1 MNIFSLLTYV
11 LITLGLVS
19 LLLAEIVSWPVFLLV
34 ALLVAVS
41 PMRERWGLKYSK
53 NTINVIV
60 LGIIVYL
67 LWRIFFTG
75 ADYLAQLLTFSL
87 VLLAAKLYSPKAYRD
102 HIQIFV
108 ICTFYL
114 IAATLKLATLAY
126 LGLFLV
132 YLFLGI
138 GYLILLNARRDFYW
152 SRQGARVFE
161 EGPEE
166 KDFSLPPEI
175 RQQVNRYFFLRL
187 CSYFL
192 FALLSSAAIFYLIPR
207 FTIGY
212 LGQQSDMVE
221 ISSGFAEDV
230 QLGDLGQILLDDRP
244 VMKVYIEGKSPV
256 GRVGIRWRG
265 ITLDRFDGAS
275 WKVSPEMMQNS
286 QFWFS
291 RRQERPYLQVVNDPQ
306 FLEPNCTEHIE
317 LEPLNTRMVFHR
329 PEVMAIEM
337 VPFKN
342 RRSLRNP
349 DIHSIRLIQPA
360 DNYYFSNMDLLQ
372 YNERMRYFN
381 QRQDRNQDGNQ
392 PFHLWLDRIESS
404 YNQPISYKVYSH
416 IAPPPEQALRNETG
430 SDPPWIEN
438 YYLQLPAEGMDRY
451 ETLAREVT
459 AGANNRYDQAEQ
471 VELWFRRQFTY
482 TLSPPAESEGMSL
495 GEFLFDY
502 RRGHCE
508 YFSAAMGVMLRTLGI
523 PARVVNGFASGEYNR
538 FGGYYQIRQKDAHSW
553 IEVYF
558 PSQGWVPFDPTPPQT
573 EELLN
578 PLKYIRQAFSVVE
591 STWIKYVVDYDFRQQ
606 RRLFGGAFG
615 FLRPRGPGRLPGLN
629 LPNISSS
636 PAGQK
641 YTAIGAGVLLILVG
655 GGLILAS
662 VLQLRLGR
670 RAGSAARRT
679 RPKTP
684 DEKAAVDFYR
694 AMQKILARKG
704 FQRLPGQTPREFA
717 RSVSEKIPGFQ
728 TRVELVTDTYYAVRF
743 GRQDLSG
750 TLRDQVRQSLHEI
763 KKVKI

>member
-1 MNIFSLLTYV
+1 
-11 LITLGLVS
+11 
-19 LLLAEIVSWPVFLLV
+19 
-34 ALLVAVS
+34 
-41 PMRERWGLKYSK
+41 
-53 NTINVIV
+53 
-60 LGIIVYL
+60 
-67 LWRIFFTG
+67 
-75 ADYLAQLLTFSL
+75 
-87 VLLAAKLYSPKAYRD
+87 
-102 HIQIFV
+102 
-108 ICTFYL
+108 
-114 IAATLKLATLAY
+114 
-126 LGLFLV
+126 
-132 YLFLGI
+132 
-138 GYLILLNARRDFYW
+138 
-152 SRQGARVFE
+152 
-161 EGPEE
+161 
-166 KDFSLPPEI
+166 
-175 RQQVNRYFFLRL
+175 
-187 CSYFL
+187 
-192 FALLSSAAIFYLIPR
+192 
-207 FTIGY
+207 
-212 LGQQSDMVE
+212 
-221 ISSGFAEDV
+221 
-230 QLGDLGQILLDDRP
+230 
-244 VMKVYIEGKSPV
+244 
-256 GRVGIRWRG
+256 
-265 ITLDRFDGAS
+265 
-275 WKVSPEMMQNS
+275 
-286 QFWFS
+286 
-291 RRQERPYLQVVNDPQ
+291 
-306 FLEPNCTEHIE
+306 
-317 LEPLNTRMVFHR
+317 
-329 PEVMAIEM
+329 
-337 VPFKN
+337 
-342 RRSLRNP
+342 
-349 DIHSIRLIQPA
+349 
-360 DNYYFSNMDLLQ
+360 
-372 YNERMRYFN
+372 
-381 QRQDRNQDGNQ
+381 
-392 PFHLWLDRIESS
+392 
-404 YNQPISYKVYSH
+404 
-416 IAPPPEQALRNETG
+416 
-430 SDPPWIEN
+430 
-438 YYLQLPAEGMDRY
+438 
-451 ETLAREVT
+451 
-459 AGANNRYDQAEQ
+459 